1 MLHGLPRRSTAI
13 VAGALLLSGSLS
25 SCGFGL
31 ATDRVNTIS
40 SGVNDRE
47 GEVDVLAAA
56 VISAAPDSGVFVATL
71 SNANQQVP
79 IALTGLGGEATP
91 IEPLDRLVVQP
102 QRVQSLYQLGG
113 IPVSGDLGLGDFVE
127 FELTFDSGQTT
138 TVEVAVMRPCYEYAP
153 EKFPSMVLPGAEDSA
168 EADESETG
176 ESETEEESHSED
188 GHSAAETDPYSC
200 DAIEPVAHGEGEGE
214 E

>member
-13 VAGALLLSGSLS
+13 VAGALLLSGGLS

-40 SGVNDRE
+40 SGVNDRD

-56 VISAAPDSGVFVATL
+56 IISAAPDSGVFVATFA
-71 SNANQQVP
+71 NANQQVP

-91 IEPLDRLVVQP
+91 IEALDPLVVAP
-102 QRVQSLYQLGG
+102 QGAQSLYQLGG
-113 IPVSGDLGLGDFVE
+113 IPISGDVGLGDFVSV
-127 FELTFDSGQTT
+127 ELTFDSGQTT
-138 TVEVAVMRPCYEYAP
+138 TIEVAVMRPCYEYDPA
-153 EKFPSMVLPGAEDSA
+153 KFPGMVLPGAEDAA
-168 EADESETG
+168 ES
-176 ESETEEESHSED
+176 EESHSED
-188 GHSAAETDPYSC
+188 DDHSEGDHSADGTDPYSC
-200 DAIEPVAHGEGEGE
+200 TPIEPVPHGGGEGE

>member
-13 VAGALLLSGSLS
+13 VAGALLLSGGLS

-56 VISAAPDSGVFVATL
+56 VISAAPDSGVFVATF
-71 SNANQQVP
+71 SNANRQVP
-79 IALTGLGGEATP
+79 IALTGIGGEATP
-91 IEPLDRLVVQP
+91 IEPLDPLVVEP
-102 QRVQSLYQLGG
+102 QTAQSLYQLGG
-113 IPVSGDLGLGDFVE
+113 IPVSGDIGLGDFVE

-138 TVEVAVMRPCYEYAP
+138 TIEVAVMRPCFEYDP
-153 EKFPSMVLPGAEDSA
+153 EKFPGMVLPGA
-168 EADESETG
+168 DES
-176 ESETEEESHSED
+176 SEKDESHSDDDHSGDDHAEE
-188 GHSAAETDPYSC
+188 GHSADGSDPYSC
-200 DAIEPVAHGEGEGE
+200 DALEPVKHGEGEE
-214 E
+214 

>member
-13 VAGALLLSGSLS
+13 AAGVLLLSGGLS

-56 VISAAPDSGVFVATL
+56 IISAAPDSGVFVATL
-71 SNANQQVP
+71 ANANQQVP

-91 IEPLDRLVVQP
+91 IEALDPLVVAP
-102 QRVQSLYQLGG
+102 QGAQSLYQLGG
-113 IPVSGDLGLGDFVE
+113 IPISGDVGLGDFVNV
-127 FELTFDSGQTT
+127 ELTFDSGQTT
-138 TVEVAVMRPCYEYAP
+138 TIEVAVMRPCYEYDPA
-153 EKFPSMVLPGAEDSA
+153 KFPGMVLPGAEESA
-168 EADESETG
+168 ETG
-176 ESETEEESHSED
+176 ETDESHSED
-188 GHSAAETDPYSC
+188 DHSADGTDPYSC
-200 DAIEPVAHGEGEGE
+200 TPIEPVPHGEGEGE

>member
-1 MLHGLPRRSTAI
+1 MQHELPRRSTAI
-13 VAGALLLSGSLS
+13 VAGALLLSGGLS

-79 IALTGLGGEATP
+79 ITLTGLGGEATP
-91 IEPLDRLVVQP
+91 IEPLEPLVVQP
-102 QRVQSLYQLGG
+102 QAAQSLYQLGG
-113 IPVSGDLGLGDFVE
+113 IPVSGDIGLGDFVE
-127 FELTFDSGQTT
+127 LELTFDSGQTT
-138 TVEVAVMRPCYEYAP
+138 TIEVAVMRPCFEYDP
-153 EKFPSMVLPGAEDSA
+153 EKFPGMVLPGAES
-168 EADESETG
+168 SED
-176 ESETEEESHSED
+176 EESHSEEDHSED
-188 GHSAAETDPYSC
+188 GHSADGSDPYSC
-200 DAIEPVAHGEGEGE
+200 DALEPVEHGHGGE